1 MLEECLEIF
10 KKNLDEDPDMVL
22 RGYIPKD
29 GKYYLVTMKEEGPW
43 EVSPSF
49 KIKYDKKEKKTEN
62 QPLNYSFI
70 RDLDFNSNLLN
81 MNKSIDNKKSIHSSN
96 YYSFFFKENS
106 YEDKIN
112 NEAIERY
119 FLVLKNPLKKYKDKE
134 AKNLYLENEGKLGSV
149 NVGEAEKIEKWLVEN
164 IDNKNIFDI
173 DTSSKDYFKIF
184 FIYEDEEKTK
194 KAYQREQDRYL
205 LTNLFNKN
213 KYNIEVSGKTFGVS
227 DDNLGIN
234 DKKPYLE
241 NLSRKVKQPYLISA
255 DMAKLQNL
263 FFSYLS
269 SSIKRGYKR
278 IYFNTGN
285 KEISFEKNKNFIGFE
300 LFLYPEKNEAAILDY
315 NIYSK
320 DFDDIEIQINQYIE
334 EYLPENAKAEDFSK
348 REEKYGLVT
357 EKKIL
362 LNKIDSVFFYNY
374 YQRNKYNLENLNI
387 KELNFKM
394 IILNYG
400 KSLEFAII
408 NNKNKEIVRILNR
421 LLEDS
426 IKYSLLNDYKT
437 KAITQFNYYLS
448 LKEYYEKKE
457 ENYMDFQENM
467 KRKLESAGDISL
479 EGDEEIFFAVGQVLR
494 KLLNYSNI
502 GDKNLTFIRNFLGGQ
517 KTSRIIEN
525 LEHLLVTYAHN
536 ISAKDIRFN
545 MAVSQILVYEFEKEK
560 ADDKWIMAGFLGES
574 YLYGKKL
581 IEGEEDDRA
590 K

>member
-49 KIKYDKKEKKTEN
+49 KIKYDKKEKKIEN
-62 QPLNYSFI
+62 QPLNFSLI
-70 RDLDFNSNLLN
+70 KNLDFYSNIIN
-81 MNKSIDNKKSIHSSN
+81 TQKPIDSKKSIHSSN

-112 NEAIERY
+112 KEAIERY
-119 FLVLKNPLKKYKDKE
+119 FSILKNPLKKYKDKR
-134 AKNLYLENEGKLGSV
+134 AKNLYLENEEKLGPV
-149 NVGEAEKIEKWLVEN
+149 NVEEAEKIEKWLIEN
-164 IDNKNIFDI
+164 IDKKELFDI
-173 DTSSKDYFKIF
+173 DENSKDYFKIL

-213 KYNIEVSGKTFGVS
+213 KYNIEVGGKTFGVS
-227 DDNLGIN
+227 NDNFGV
-234 DKKPYLE
+234 DMKKPYLE
-241 NLSRKVKQPYLISA
+241 NLSRKVKQPYLIS
-255 DMAKLQNL
+255 MNTAKLQNL

-269 SSIKRGYKR
+269 SSVKRGNNR
-278 IYFNTGN
+278 IYFNTEN
-285 KEISFEKNKNFIGFE
+285 MEISFEKNKNFIGFE
-300 LFLYPEKNEAAILDY
+300 LFLYPEKKEAAILDY
-315 NIYSK
+315 NIYSN

-334 EYLPENAKAEDFSK
+334 EYLPENVKADDFSK

-357 EKKIL
+357 EKKTL

-408 NNKNKEIVRILNR
+408 NNKNKEVVRILDR
-421 LLEDS
+421 LLDDS
-426 IKYSLLNDYKT
+426 IKYSLTNAYNT

-457 ENYMDFQENM
+457 ENYMDFRENM

-479 EGDEEIFFAVGQVLR
+479 EGDEEILFAIGQVLR
-494 KLLNYSNI
+494 KLLNNSKI
-502 GDKNLTFIRNFLGGQ
+502 GDKNLSFIRNFLDEQ
-517 KTSRIIEN
+517 KTSKIIEN
-525 LEHLLVTYAHN
+525 LKHLLVTYAHN
-536 ISAKDIRFN
+536 ISTKDVRFN
-545 MAVSQILVYEFEKEK
+545 MAVSQIMVYEFEKEK
-560 ADDKWIMAGFLGES
+560 TDDKWIIAGFLDES

-581 IEGEEDDRA
+581 SEGEENDRA
-590 K
+590 

>member
-29 GKYYLVTMKEEGPW
+29 GKYYLVTMKEKGPW

-49 KIKYDKKEKKTEN
+49 KIKYDKKEKKIEN

-81 MNKSIDNKKSIHSSN
+81 MNKSIDNKKAIHSSN
-96 YYSFFFKENS
+96 YYSFFFKENI

-112 NEAIERY
+112 KDAIERY
-119 FLVLKNPLKKYKDKE
+119 FSILKNPLKKYKDKN
-134 AKNLYLENEGKLGSV
+134 AKNLYLENEEKLGGV
-149 NVGEAEKIEKWLVEN
+149 NVDEAEKIEKWIVEN

-173 DTSSKDYFKIF
+173 DTNSKDYFKIF
-184 FIYEDEEKTK
+184 FVYEDEEKTK

-213 KYNIEVSGKTFGVS
+213 KYNIEVNGKTFGVS

-255 DMAKLQNL
+255 DTAKLQNL

-269 SSIKRGYKR
+269 SSVKRGYKR

-285 KEISFEKNKNFIGFE
+285 KEISLEKNKNFIGFE

-320 DFDDIEIQINQYIE
+320 DFDDIEIQISQYIE
-334 EYLPENAKAEDFSK
+334 EYLPENAKAEDISK

-357 EKKIL
+357 EKNTL

-400 KSLEFAII
+400 KSLEFAIV
-408 NNKNKEIVRILNR
+408 NNKNKEIVRILDR

-426 IKYSLLNDYKT
+426 IKYSLVNGYNT

-448 LKEYYEKKE
+448 LKEYFEKKE

-467 KRKLESAGDISL
+467 KRKLESAGEISL
-479 EGDEEIFFAVGQVLR
+479 EGDKEIFFAVGQVLR

-536 ISAKDIRFN
+536 ISAKDVRLN
-545 MAVSQILVYEFEKEK
+545 RAVSQILVHKFDNKK
-560 ADDKWIMAGFLGES
+560 AEDRWIIAGFLEES

-581 IEGEEDDRA
+581 SEGEENDRA
-590 K
+590 

>member
-29 GKYYLVTMKEEGPW
+29 GKYYLVTMKEKGPW
-43 EVSPSF
+43 EISPSF
-49 KIKYDKKEKKTEN
+49 KIKYDKKEKKIEN

-81 MNKSIDNKKSIHSSN
+81 MNKSIDNKKAIHSSN
-96 YYSFFFKENS
+96 YYSFFFKENI

-112 NEAIERY
+112 KDAIERY
-119 FLVLKNPLKKYKDKE
+119 FSILKNPLKKYKDKN
-134 AKNLYLENEGKLGSV
+134 AKNLYLENEEKLGGV
-149 NVGEAEKIEKWLVEN
+149 NVGEAEKIEKWLIEN

-184 FIYEDEEKTK
+184 FVYEDEEKTK

-213 KYNIEVSGKTFGVS
+213 KYNIEVNGKTYGVS

-269 SSIKRGYKR
+269 SSVKRGNNK

-320 DFDDIEIQINQYIE
+320 DFDDIEIKINQFIE
-334 EYLPENAKAEDFSK
+334 EYLQENAKAEDISK
-348 REEKYGLVT
+348 REDKYGLIT
-357 EKKIL
+357 EKKTL

-400 KSLEFAII
+400 KSLEFAIV
-408 NNKNKEIVRILNR
+408 NNKNKEIVRILDK

-426 IKYSLLNDYKT
+426 IKYSLVNGYKT

-448 LKEYYEKKE
+448 LKEYFEKKE

-467 KRKLESAGDISL
+467 KRKLESAGEISL
-479 EGDEEIFFAVGQVLR
+479 EGDKEIFFAVGQVLR

-536 ISAKDIRFN
+536 ISAKDVRLN
-545 MAVSQILVYEFEKEK
+545 RAVSQILVHKFDNKK
-560 ADDKWIMAGFLGES
+560 AEDRWIIAGFLEES

-581 IEGEEDDRA
+581 SEGEENDRA
-590 K
+590 

>member
-29 GKYYLVTMKEEGPW
+29 GKYYLVTMKEKGPW

-49 KIKYDKKEKKTEN
+49 KIKYDKKEKKIEN

-81 MNKSIDNKKSIHSSN
+81 MNKSIDNKKAIHSSN
-96 YYSFFFKENS
+96 YYSFFFKENI

-112 NEAIERY
+112 KDAIERY
-119 FLVLKNPLKKYKDKE
+119 FSILKNPLKKYKDKN
-134 AKNLYLENEGKLGSV
+134 AKNLYLENEGKLGGV
-149 NVGEAEKIEKWLVEN
+149 NVDEAEKIEKWIVEN

-184 FIYEDEEKTK
+184 FVYEDEEKTK

-213 KYNIEVSGKTFGVS
+213 KYNIEVNGKTFGVS

-269 SSIKRGYKR
+269 SSVKRGNNK

-320 DFDDIEIQINQYIE
+320 DFDDIEIKIKQFIE
-334 EYLPENAKAEDFSK
+334 EYLPENAKAEDISK
-348 REEKYGLVT
+348 REDRYGLIT
-357 EKKIL
+357 EKKTL

-400 KSLEFAII
+400 KSLEFAIV
-408 NNKNKEIVRILNR
+408 NNKNKEIVRILDR

-448 LKEYYEKKE
+448 LKEYFEKKE

-467 KRKLESAGDISL
+467 KRKLESAGEISL
-479 EGDEEIFFAVGQVLR
+479 EGDKEIFFAVGQVLR

-536 ISAKDIRFN
+536 ISAKDVRLN
-545 MAVSQILVYEFEKEK
+545 RAVSQILVHKFDNKK
-560 ADDKWIMAGFLGES
+560 AEDRWIIAGFLEES

-581 IEGEEDDRA
+581 SEGEENDRA
-590 K
+590 

>member
-22 RGYIPKD
+22 RGFIPKD
-29 GKYYLVTMKEEGPW
+29 GKYYLVIMKEEGPW

-49 KIKYDKKEKKTEN
+49 KIKYDKKEKKIEN

-81 MNKSIDNKKSIHSSN
+81 MNKSIDNKKAIHSSN

-112 NEAIERY
+112 KEAIERY
-119 FLVLKNPLKKYKDKE
+119 FLVLKNPLKKYKDKK

-184 FIYEDEEKTK
+184 FVYEDEEKTI

-213 KYNIEVSGKTFGVS
+213 KYNIEVNGKTYGVS

-255 DMAKLQNL
+255 DVAKLQNL

-269 SSIKRGYKR
+269 SSVKRGNNR
-278 IYFNTGN
+278 IYFNAGN

-300 LFLYPEKNEAAILDY
+300 LFLYPEKNESTILDY
-315 NIYSK
+315 NINSK

-334 EYLPENAKAEDFSK
+334 EYLPENAKAEDISK

-357 EKKIL
+357 EKNIL
-362 LNKIDSVFFYNY
+362 LNKIDAVFFYNY
-374 YQRNKYNLENLNI
+374 YQRNKYNLDNLNI

-408 NNKNKEIVRILNR
+408 NNKNKEIVRILDR

-536 ISAKDIRFN
+536 ISAKDVRLN
-545 MAVSQILVYEFEKEK
+545 RALSQILVHKFDNKK
-560 ADDKWIMAGFLGES
+560 AEDRWIIAGFLEES

-581 IEGEEDDRA
+581 SEGEENDRA
-590 K
+590 

>member
-29 GKYYLVTMKEEGPW
+29 GKYYLVTMKEKGPW

-49 KIKYDKKEKKTEN
+49 KIKYDKKEKKIEN

-70 RDLDFNSNLLN
+70 KNLDFYSNIIN
-81 MNKSIDNKKSIHSSN
+81 TQKPIDSKKSIHSSN
-96 YYSFFFKENS
+96 YYSFFFKENI

-112 NEAIERY
+112 KDAIERY
-119 FLVLKNPLKKYKDKE
+119 FSILKNPLKKYKDKN
-134 AKNLYLENEGKLGSV
+134 AKNLYLENEEKLGGV
-149 NVGEAEKIEKWLVEN
+149 NVDEAEKIEKWIVEN

-184 FIYEDEEKTK
+184 FVYEDEEKTK

-213 KYNIEVSGKTFGVS
+213 KYNIEVSGKTLGVS

-255 DMAKLQNL
+255 DVAKLQNL

-269 SSIKRGYKR
+269 SSVKRGNNR

-320 DFDDIEIQINQYIE
+320 DFDDIEIQISQYIE
-334 EYLPENAKAEDFSK
+334 EYLPENAKAEDISK

-357 EKKIL
+357 EKNTL

-400 KSLEFAII
+400 KSLEFAIV
-408 NNKNKEIVRILNR
+408 NNKNKEIVRILDR

-426 IKYSLLNDYKT
+426 IKYSLVNGYKT

-448 LKEYYEKKE
+448 LKEYFEKKE

-467 KRKLESAGDISL
+467 KRKLESAGEISL
-479 EGDEEIFFAVGQVLR
+479 EGDKEIFFAVGQVLR

-536 ISAKDIRFN
+536 ISAKDVRLN
-545 MAVSQILVYEFEKEK
+545 RAVSQILVHKFDNKK
-560 ADDKWIMAGFLGES
+560 AEDRWIIAGFLEES

-581 IEGEEDDRA
+581 SEGEENDRA
-590 K
+590 

>member
-29 GKYYLVTMKEEGPW
+29 GKYYLVTMKEKGPW
-43 EVSPSF
+43 EISPSF
-49 KIKYDKKEKKTEN
+49 KIKYDKKEKKIEN

-81 MNKSIDNKKSIHSSN
+81 MNKSIDNKKAIHSSN
-96 YYSFFFKENS
+96 YYSFFFKENI

-112 NEAIERY
+112 KDAIERY
-119 FLVLKNPLKKYKDKE
+119 FSILKNPLKKYKDKN
-134 AKNLYLENEGKLGSV
+134 AKNLYLENEEKLGGV
-149 NVGEAEKIEKWLVEN
+149 NVGEAEKIEKWLIEN

-184 FIYEDEEKTK
+184 FVYEDEEKTK

-213 KYNIEVSGKTFGVS
+213 KYNIEVNGKTYGVS

-269 SSIKRGYKR
+269 SSVKRGNNK

-320 DFDDIEIQINQYIE
+320 DFDDIEIKINQFIE
-334 EYLPENAKAEDFSK
+334 EYLQENAKAEDISK
-348 REEKYGLVT
+348 REDKYGLIT
-357 EKKIL
+357 EKKTL

-400 KSLEFAII
+400 KSLEFAIV
-408 NNKNKEIVRILNR
+408 NNKNKEIVRILDK

-426 IKYSLLNDYKT
+426 IKYSLVNGYKT

-448 LKEYYEKKE
+448 LKEYFEKKE

-467 KRKLESAGDISL
+467 KRKLESAGEISL
-479 EGDEEIFFAVGQVLR
+479 EGDKEIFFAVGQVLR

-517 KTSRIIEN
+517 KISRIIEN

-536 ISAKDIRFN
+536 ISAKDVRLN
-545 MAVSQILVYEFEKEK
+545 RAVSQILVHKFDNKK
-560 ADDKWIMAGFLGES
+560 AEDRWIIAGFLEES

-581 IEGEEDDRA
+581 SEGEENDRA
-590 K
+590 

>member
-29 GKYYLVTMKEEGPW
+29 GKYYLVTMKEKGPW

-49 KIKYDKKEKKTEN
+49 KIKYDKKEKKIEN

-81 MNKSIDNKKSIHSSN
+81 MNKSIDNKKAIHSSN
-96 YYSFFFKENS
+96 YYSFFFKENI

-112 NEAIERY
+112 KDAIERY
-119 FLVLKNPLKKYKDKE
+119 FSILKNPIKKYKDKN
-134 AKNLYLENEGKLGSV
+134 AKNLYLENEEKLGGV
-149 NVGEAEKIEKWLVEN
+149 NVDEAEKIEKWIVEN

-184 FIYEDEEKTK
+184 FVYEDEEKTK

-213 KYNIEVSGKTFGVS
+213 KYNIEVNGKTFGVS

-269 SSIKRGYKR
+269 SSVKRGNNK

-320 DFDDIEIQINQYIE
+320 DFDDIEIKINQFIE
-334 EYLPENAKAEDFSK
+334 EYLPENAKAEDISK
-348 REEKYGLVT
+348 REDKYGLIT
-357 EKKIL
+357 EKKTL

-400 KSLEFAII
+400 KSLEFAIV
-408 NNKNKEIVRILNR
+408 NNKNKEIVRILDK

-426 IKYSLLNDYKT
+426 IKYSLVNGYNT

-448 LKEYYEKKE
+448 LKEYFEKKE

-479 EGDEEIFFAVGQVLR
+479 EGDKEIFFDVGQVLR

-536 ISAKDIRFN
+536 ISAKDVRLN
-545 MAVSQILVYEFEKEK
+545 RAVSQILVYEFEKEK
-560 ADDKWIMAGFLGES
+560 ADDKWIMAGFLEES

-581 IEGEEDDRA
+581 SEGEENDRA
-590 K
+590 

>member
-29 GKYYLVTMKEEGPW
+29 GKYYLVTMKEKGPW

-49 KIKYDKKEKKTEN
+49 KIKYDKKEKKIEN

-81 MNKSIDNKKSIHSSN
+81 MNKSIDNKKAIHSSN
-96 YYSFFFKENS
+96 YYSFFFKENI

-112 NEAIERY
+112 KDAIERY
-119 FLVLKNPLKKYKDKE
+119 FSILKNPLKKYKDKN
-134 AKNLYLENEGKLGSV
+134 AKNLYLENEEKLGGV
-149 NVGEAEKIEKWLVEN
+149 NVDEAEKIEKWIVEN

-184 FIYEDEEKTK
+184 FVYEDEEKTK

-213 KYNIEVSGKTFGVS
+213 KYNIEVNGKTFGVS

-255 DMAKLQNL
+255 DVAKLQNL

-269 SSIKRGYKR
+269 SSVKRGNNK

-320 DFDDIEIQINQYIE
+320 DFDDIEIKINQFIE
-334 EYLPENAKAEDFSK
+334 EYLPENAKAEDISK
-348 REEKYGLVT
+348 REDKYGLIT
-357 EKKIL
+357 EKKTL

-400 KSLEFAII
+400 KSLEFAIV
-408 NNKNKEIVRILNR
+408 NNKNKEIVRILDR

-448 LKEYYEKKE
+448 LKEYFEKKE

-467 KRKLESAGDISL
+467 KRKLESAGEISL
-479 EGDEEIFFAVGQVLR
+479 EGDKEIFFAVGQVLR

-536 ISAKDIRFN
+536 ISAKDVRLN
-545 MAVSQILVYEFEKEK
+545 RAVSQILVHKFDNKK
-560 ADDKWIMAGFLGES
+560 AEDRWIIAGFLEES

-581 IEGEEDDRA
+581 SEGEENDRA
-590 K
+590 

>member
-29 GKYYLVTMKEEGPW
+29 GKYYLVTMKEKGPW

-49 KIKYDKKEKKTEN
+49 KIKYDKKEKKIEN
-62 QPLNYSFI
+62 QPLNFSLI
-70 RDLDFNSNLLN
+70 KNLDFYSNIIN
-81 MNKSIDNKKSIHSSN
+81 TQKPIDSKKSIHSSN

-112 NEAIERY
+112 KDAIERY
-119 FLVLKNPLKKYKDKE
+119 FSILKNPLKKYKDKN
-134 AKNLYLENEGKLGSV
+134 AKNLYLENEEKLGGV
-149 NVGEAEKIEKWLVEN
+149 NVDEAEKIEKWIVEN

-184 FIYEDEEKTK
+184 FVYEDEEKTK
-194 KAYQREQDRYL
+194 NSYQREQDRYL

-213 KYNIEVSGKTFGVS
+213 KYNIEVNGKTFGVS

-255 DMAKLQNL
+255 DVAKLQNL

-269 SSIKRGYKR
+269 SSVKRGYKR

-320 DFDDIEIQINQYIE
+320 DFDDIKIQIKQFIE
-334 EYLPENAKAEDFSK
+334 EYLPENAKAEDISK

-357 EKKIL
+357 EKNIL

-400 KSLEFAII
+400 KSLEFAIV
-408 NNKNKEIVRILNR
+408 NNKNKEIVRILDR

-426 IKYSLLNDYKT
+426 IKYSLVNGYNT

-448 LKEYYEKKE
+448 LKEYFEKKE

-479 EGDEEIFFAVGQVLR
+479 ESDEEILFAIGQVLR
-494 KLLNYSNI
+494 KLLNHSKI
-502 GDKNLTFIRNFLGGQ
+502 SDKNLTFIRNFLDEQ
-517 KTSRIIEN
+517 RTSKIIEN
-525 LEHLLVTYAHN
+525 LKHLLVTYAHN
-536 ISAKDIRFN
+536 ISAKDVRLN
-545 MAVSQILVYEFEKEK
+545 RAVSQILVHKFDNKK
-560 ADDKWIMAGFLGES
+560 AEDRWIIAGFLEES

-581 IEGEEDDRA
+581 SEGEENDRA
-590 K
+590 

>member
-29 GKYYLVTMKEEGPW
+29 GKYYLVTMKEKGPW
-43 EVSPSF
+43 EVSSSF
-49 KIKYDKKEKKTEN
+49 KIKYDKKEKKIEN

-70 RDLDFNSNLLN
+70 KKLDFYSNIIN
-81 MNKSIDNKKSIHSSN
+81 TQKPIDSKKSIHSSN

-112 NEAIERY
+112 KEAIERY
-119 FLVLKNPLKKYKDKE
+119 FLVLKNPLKKYKDKR
-134 AKNLYLENEGKLGSV
+134 AKNLYLEIEGKLGSV
-149 NVGEAEKIEKWLVEN
+149 NVDEAEKIEKWLIEN
-164 IDNKNIFDI
+164 IDKKELFDI
-173 DTSSKDYFKIF
+173 DENSKDYFKIL

-213 KYNIEVSGKTFGVS
+213 KYNIEVNGKTFGVS

-269 SSIKRGYKR
+269 SSVKRGNNK

-320 DFDDIEIQINQYIE
+320 DFDDIEIKIKQFIE
-334 EYLPENAKAEDFSK
+334 EYLPENAKAEDISK
-348 REEKYGLVT
+348 REDKYGLIT
-357 EKKIL
+357 EKKTL

-400 KSLEFAII
+400 KSLEFAIV
-408 NNKNKEIVRILNR
+408 NNKNKEIVRILDR

-426 IKYSLLNDYKT
+426 IKYSLVNCYNT

-448 LKEYYEKKE
+448 LKEYFEKKE

-479 EGDEEIFFAVGQVLR
+479 EGDKEIFFAVGQVLR

-536 ISAKDIRFN
+536 ISAKDVRLN
-545 MAVSQILVYEFEKEK
+545 RAVSQILVYEFEKEK
-560 ADDKWIMAGFLGES
+560 ADDKWIMAGFLEES

-581 IEGEEDDRA
+581 SEGEENDRA
-590 K
+590 

>member
-43 EVSPSF
+43 EVSSSF
-49 KIKYDKKEKKTEN
+49 KIKYDKKEKKIEN

-81 MNKSIDNKKSIHSSN
+81 MNKSIDNKKAIHSSN
-96 YYSFFFKENS
+96 YYSFFFKENI

-112 NEAIERY
+112 KDAIERY
-119 FLVLKNPLKKYKDKE
+119 FSILKNPLKKYKDKN
-134 AKNLYLENEGKLGSV
+134 AKNLYLENEEKLGGV
-149 NVGEAEKIEKWLVEN
+149 NVDEAEKIEKWIVEN

-173 DTSSKDYFKIF
+173 YTSSKDYFKIF
-184 FIYEDEEKTK
+184 FVYEDEEKTK
-194 KAYQREQDRYL
+194 KAYQREQDMYL

-213 KYNIEVSGKTFGVS
+213 KYNIEVNGKTFGVS

-255 DMAKLQNL
+255 DVAKLQNL

-269 SSIKRGYKR
+269 SSVKRGYKR

-320 DFDDIEIQINQYIE
+320 DFDDIEIKINQYIE
-334 EYLPENAKAEDFSK
+334 EYLPENAKAEDISK
-348 REEKYGLVT
+348 REDKYGLIT
-357 EKKIL
+357 EKKTL

-400 KSLEFAII
+400 KSLEFAIV
-408 NNKNKEIVRILNR
+408 NNKNKEIVRILDR

-426 IKYSLLNDYKT
+426 IKYSLVNGYNT

-448 LKEYYEKKE
+448 LKEYFEKKE

-467 KRKLESAGDISL
+467 KRKLESAGEISL
-479 EGDEEIFFAVGQVLR
+479 EGDKEILFALGQVLR

-536 ISAKDIRFN
+536 ISAKDVRLN
-545 MAVSQILVYEFEKEK
+545 RAVSQILVYEFEKEK
-560 ADDKWIMAGFLGES
+560 ADDKWIMAGFLEES

-581 IEGEEDDRA
+581 SEGEENDRA
-590 K
+590 

>member
-29 GKYYLVTMKEEGPW
+29 GKYYLVTMKEKGPW

-49 KIKYDKKEKKTEN
+49 KIKYNKKEKKIEN

-70 RDLDFNSNLLN
+70 KKLDFYSNIIN
-81 MNKSIDNKKSIHSSN
+81 TQKPIDSKKSIHSSN

-112 NEAIERY
+112 KDAIERY
-119 FLVLKNPLKKYKDKE
+119 FSILKNPLKKYKDKN
-134 AKNLYLENEGKLGSV
+134 AKNLYLENEEKLGGV
-149 NVGEAEKIEKWLVEN
+149 NVDEAEKIEKWLVEN

-184 FIYEDEEKTK
+184 FVYEDEEKTK

-213 KYNIEVSGKTFGVS
+213 KYNIEVNGKTFGVS

-255 DMAKLQNL
+255 DTAKLQNL

-269 SSIKRGYKR
+269 SSVKRGYKR

-285 KEISFEKNKNFIGFE
+285 KEISLEKNKNFIGFE

-320 DFDDIEIQINQYIE
+320 DFDDIEIQISQYIE
-334 EYLPENAKAEDFSK
+334 EYLPENAKAEDISK

-357 EKKIL
+357 EKNTL

-400 KSLEFAII
+400 KSLEFAIV
-408 NNKNKEIVRILNR
+408 NNKNKEMVRILDR

-426 IKYSLLNDYKT
+426 IKYSLVNGYNT

-448 LKEYYEKKE
+448 LKEYFEKKE

-467 KRKLESAGDISL
+467 KRKLESAGEISL
-479 EGDEEIFFAVGQVLR
+479 EGDKEIFFAVGQVLR

-536 ISAKDIRFN
+536 ISAKDVRLN
-545 MAVSQILVYEFEKEK
+545 RAVSQILVHKFDNKK
-560 ADDKWIMAGFLGES
+560 AEDRWIIAGFLEES

-581 IEGEEDDRA
+581 SEGEENDRA
-590 K
+590 

>member
-29 GKYYLVTMKEEGPW
+29 GKYYLVTMKEKGPW

-49 KIKYDKKEKKTEN
+49 KIKYDKKEKKIEN

-70 RDLDFNSNLLN
+70 KNLDFYSNI
-81 MNKSIDNKKSIHSSN
+81 IDTQKPIDSKKSIHSST

-106 YEDKIN
+106 YEDNIN
-112 NEAIERY
+112 REAIERY
-119 FLVLKNPLKKYKDKE
+119 FSILKNPLKKYKDKR
-134 AKNLYLENEGKLGSV
+134 AKNLYLENEEKLGPV
-149 NVGEAEKIEKWLVEN
+149 NVEEAEKIEKWLIEN
-164 IDNKNIFDI
+164 INKKELFDI
-173 DTSSKDYFKIF
+173 DENSKDYFKIF
-184 FIYEDEEKTK
+184 FVYEDEEKTK

-227 DDNLGIN
+227 NDNFGV
-234 DKKPYLE
+234 DMKKPYLE
-241 NLSRKVKQPYLISA
+241 NLSRKVKQPYLISM
-255 DMAKLQNL
+255 DTAKLQNL

-269 SSIKRGYKR
+269 SSVKRGNNK

-300 LFLYPEKNEAAILDY
+300 LFLYPEKKEAAILDY
-315 NIYSK
+315 NIYSN
-320 DFDDIEIQINQYIE
+320 DFDEIEIKINQYIE
-334 EYLPENAKAEDFSK
+334 EYLPENAKADDFSK

-357 EKKIL
+357 EKKTL

-400 KSLEFAII
+400 KSLEVAII
-408 NNKNKEIVRILNR
+408 NNKNKEVVRILDR

-426 IKYSLLNDYKT
+426 IKYCLINDYNT

-467 KRKLESAGDISL
+467 KRKLEAAGEISL
-479 EGDEEIFFAVGQVLR
+479 DGDEEILFALGQVLR
-494 KLLNYSNI
+494 KLLNYSKIN
-502 GDKNLTFIRNFLGGQ
+502 DKNLTYIRNFLGGQ

-536 ISAKDIRFN
+536 VSIKDVRLN
-545 MAVSQILVYEFEKEK
+545 RAVSQILVHKFENKK
-560 ADDKWIMAGFLGES
+560 AEDRWIIAGFLDES

-581 IEGEEDDRA
+581 SEGEENDRA
-590 K
+590 

>member
-22 RGYIPKD
+22 RGYISKD
-29 GKYYLVTMKEEGPW
+29 GKYYLVTMKEKGPW

-49 KIKYDKKEKKTEN
+49 KIKYDKKEKKIEN

-70 RDLDFNSNLLN
+70 KKLDFYSNIIN
-81 MNKSIDNKKSIHSSN
+81 TQKPIDSKKSIHSSN

-112 NEAIERY
+112 KEAIERY
-119 FLVLKNPLKKYKDKE
+119 FLVLKNPLKKYKDKR
-134 AKNLYLENEGKLGSV
+134 AKNLYLEIEGKLGSV
-149 NVGEAEKIEKWLVEN
+149 NVDEAEKIEKWLIEN
-164 IDNKNIFDI
+164 IDKKELFDI
-173 DTSSKDYFKIF
+173 DENSKDYFKIL

-213 KYNIEVSGKTFGVS
+213 KYNIEVDDMTFGVS
-227 DDNLGIN
+227 NDNLGI
-234 DKKPYLE
+234 DSKKPYLE

-255 DMAKLQNL
+255 DVAKLQNL

-269 SSIKRGYKR
+269 SSVKRGNNK
-278 IYFNTGN
+278 IYFNTVN
-285 KEISFEKNKNFIGFE
+285 KEIGFEKNKNFIGFE
-300 LFLYPEKNEAAILDY
+300 LFLYPEKKEAAILDY
-315 NIYSK
+315 NIYSN

-334 EYLPENAKAEDFSK
+334 EYLPENAKADDFSK
-348 REEKYGLVT
+348 REEKYGLIT

-457 ENYMDFQENM
+457 ENYMDFRENM

-525 LEHLLVTYAHN
+525 LEHLLITYAHN
-536 ISAKDIRFN
+536 ISAKDVRLN
-545 MAVSQILVYEFEKEK
+545 RAVSQILVYEFEKEK
-560 ADDKWIMAGFLGES
+560 ADDKWIMAGFLEES

-581 IEGEEDDRA
+581 SEGEENDRA
-590 K
+590 

>member
-29 GKYYLVTMKEEGPW
+29 GKYYLVTMKEKGPW
-43 EVSPSF
+43 EVSSSF
-49 KIKYDKKEKKTEN
+49 KIKYDKKEKKIEN

-81 MNKSIDNKKSIHSSN
+81 MNKSIDNKKAIHSSN
-96 YYSFFFKENS
+96 YYSFFFKENI

-112 NEAIERY
+112 KDAIERY
-119 FLVLKNPLKKYKDKE
+119 FSILKNPLKKYKDKN
-134 AKNLYLENEGKLGSV
+134 AKNLYLENEEKLGGV
-149 NVGEAEKIEKWLVEN
+149 NVDEAEKIEKWIVEN

-184 FIYEDEEKTK
+184 FVYEDEEKTK

-213 KYNIEVSGKTFGVS
+213 KYNIEVNGKTFGVS

-269 SSIKRGYKR
+269 SSVKRGNNK

-320 DFDDIEIQINQYIE
+320 DLDDIEIKINQYIE

-348 REEKYGLVT
+348 REEKYGLIT
-357 EKKIL
+357 EKNTL

-408 NNKNKEIVRILNR
+408 NNKNKEIIRILNK

-426 IKYSLLNDYKT
+426 IKYSLVNDYKT

-448 LKEYYEKKE
+448 LKEYFEKKE

-467 KRKLESAGDISL
+467 KRKLESAGEISL
-479 EGDEEIFFAVGQVLR
+479 EGDKEIFFAIGQVLR

-536 ISAKDIRFN
+536 ISTKDVRLN
-545 MAVSQILVYEFEKEK
+545 RAVSQILVYEFEKEK
-560 ADDKWIMAGFLGES
+560 ADDKWIMAGFLEES

-581 IEGEEDDRA
+581 SEGEENDRA
-590 K
+590 

>member
-29 GKYYLVTMKEEGPW
+29 GKYYLVTMKEKGPW

-49 KIKYDKKEKKTEN
+49 KIKYDKKEKKIEN

-81 MNKSIDNKKSIHSSN
+81 MNKSLDSKKAIHSSN

-106 YEDKIN
+106 CEDNIN
-112 NEAIERY
+112 KEAIERY
-119 FLVLKNPLKKYKDKE
+119 FSVLKNPIKKYKDKR
-134 AKNLYLENEGKLGSV
+134 AKNLYLENEEKLGSV
-149 NVGEAEKIEKWLVEN
+149 NLEEVEKIENWLIEN
-164 IDNKNIFDI
+164 IDKKELFDI
-173 DTSSKDYFKIF
+173 DISSKDYFKIF

-213 KYNIEVSGKTFGVS
+213 KYNIEINGKTFGVS

-269 SSIKRGYKR
+269 SSVKRGNNK

-315 NIYSK
+315 NIYSN
-320 DFDDIEIQINQYIE
+320 DFDEIEIKINQYIE
-334 EYLPENAKAEDFSK
+334 EYLPENAKADDFSK

-357 EKKIL
+357 EKKTL

-400 KSLEFAII
+400 KSLEVAII
-408 NNKNKEIVRILNR
+408 NNKNKEVVRILDR

-426 IKYSLLNDYKT
+426 IKYCLINDYNT

-467 KRKLESAGDISL
+467 KRKLEAAGDISL
-479 EGDEEIFFAVGQVLR
+479 EGDKEIFFAVGQVLR

-536 ISAKDIRFN
+536 ISAKDVRLN
-545 MAVSQILVYEFEKEK
+545 RAVSQILVYEFEKEK
-560 ADDKWIMAGFLGES
+560 ADDKWIMAGFLEES

-581 IEGEEDDRA
+581 SEGEENDRA
-590 K
+590 

>member
-29 GKYYLVTMKEEGPW
+29 GKYYLVTMKEKGPW

-49 KIKYDKKEKKTEN
+49 KIKYDKKEKKIEN

-81 MNKSIDNKKSIHSSN
+81 MNKSIDNKKAIHSSN
-96 YYSFFFKENS
+96 YYSFFFKENI

-112 NEAIERY
+112 KDAIERY
-119 FLVLKNPLKKYKDKE
+119 FSILKNPLKKYKDKN
-134 AKNLYLENEGKLGSV
+134 AKNLYLENEEKLGGV
-149 NVGEAEKIEKWLVEN
+149 NVDEAEKIEKWIVEN
-164 IDNKNIFDI
+164 IYNKNIFDI

-184 FIYEDEEKTK
+184 FVYEDEGKTK

-213 KYNIEVSGKTFGVS
+213 KYNIEVNGKTFGVS

-255 DMAKLQNL
+255 DVAKLQNL

-269 SSIKRGYKR
+269 SSVKRGYKR

-320 DFDDIEIQINQYIE
+320 DFDDIEIKINQYIE
-334 EYLPENAKAEDFSK
+334 EYLPENAKAEDISK
-348 REEKYGLVT
+348 REDKYGLIT
-357 EKKIL
+357 EKKTL

-400 KSLEFAII
+400 KSLEFAIV
-408 NNKNKEIVRILNR
+408 NNKNKEIVRILDR
-421 LLEDS
+421 ILEDS
-426 IKYSLLNDYKT
+426 IKYSLVNGYNT

-448 LKEYYEKKE
+448 LKEYFEKKE

-479 EGDEEIFFAVGQVLR
+479 EGDKEIFFAVGQVLR

-536 ISAKDIRFN
+536 ISAKDVRLN
-545 MAVSQILVYEFEKEK
+545 RAVSQILVHKFDNKK
-560 ADDKWIMAGFLGES
+560 AEDRWIIAGFLEES

>member
-49 KIKYDKKEKKTEN
+49 KIKYDKKEKKIEN

-81 MNKSIDNKKSIHSSN
+81 MNKSIDNKKAIHSSN

-119 FLVLKNPLKKYKDKE
+119 FLVLKNPLKKYKDKK

-149 NVGEAEKIEKWLVEN
+149 NVDEAEKIEKWLVEN

-184 FIYEDEEKTK
+184 FVYEDEEKTK

-269 SSIKRGYKR
+269 SSVKRGNNR
-278 IYFNTGN
+278 IYFNTVN

-300 LFLYPEKNEAAILDY
+300 LFLYPEKNEASILDY

-348 REEKYGLVT
+348 REEKYGLIT

-479 EGDEEIFFAVGQVLR
+479 EGDKEILFALGQVLR

-545 MAVSQILVYEFEKEK
+545 RAVSQILVYEFEKEK

-581 IEGEEDDRA
+581 SEGEEDDRA

>member
-29 GKYYLVTMKEEGPW
+29 GKYYLVTMKEKGPW

-49 KIKYDKKEKKTEN
+49 KIKYDKKEKKIEN

-70 RDLDFNSNLLN
+70 KKLDFYSNIIN
-81 MNKSIDNKKSIHSSN
+81 TQKPIDSKKSIHSSN
-96 YYSFFFKENS
+96 YYSFFFKENI

-112 NEAIERY
+112 KDAIERY
-119 FLVLKNPLKKYKDKE
+119 FSILKNPLKKYKDKN
-134 AKNLYLENEGKLGSV
+134 AKNLYLENEEKLGGV
-149 NVGEAEKIEKWLVEN
+149 NVDEAEKIEKWIVEN

-184 FIYEDEEKTK
+184 FVYEDEEKTK

-213 KYNIEVSGKTFGVS
+213 KYNIEVSGKTLGVS

-255 DMAKLQNL
+255 DVAKLQNL

-269 SSIKRGYKR
+269 SSVKRGNNR

-320 DFDDIEIQINQYIE
+320 DFDDIEIQISQYIE
-334 EYLPENAKAEDFSK
+334 EYLPENAKAEDISK

-357 EKKIL
+357 EKNTL

-400 KSLEFAII
+400 KSLEFAIV
-408 NNKNKEIVRILNR
+408 NNKNKEIVRILDR

-426 IKYSLLNDYKT
+426 IKYSLVNGYKT

-448 LKEYYEKKE
+448 LKEYFEKKE

-467 KRKLESAGDISL
+467 KRKLESAGEISL
-479 EGDEEIFFAVGQVLR
+479 EGDKEIFFAVGQVLR

-536 ISAKDIRFN
+536 ISAKDVRLN
-545 MAVSQILVYEFEKEK
+545 RAVSQILVHKFDNKK
-560 ADDKWIMAGFLGES
+560 AEDRWIIAGFLEES

-581 IEGEEDDRA
+581 SEGEENDRA
-590 K
+590 

>member
-29 GKYYLVTMKEEGPW
+29 GKYYLVTMKEKGPW

-49 KIKYDKKEKKTEN
+49 KIKYDKKEKKIEN

-70 RDLDFNSNLLN
+70 KNLDFYSNI
-81 MNKSIDNKKSIHSSN
+81 IDTQKPIDSKKSIHSST

-106 YEDKIN
+106 YEDNIN
-112 NEAIERY
+112 REAIERY
-119 FLVLKNPLKKYKDKE
+119 FSILKNPLKKYKDKR
-134 AKNLYLENEGKLGSV
+134 AKNLYLENEEKLGPV
-149 NVGEAEKIEKWLVEN
+149 NVEEAEKIEKWLIEN
-164 IDNKNIFDI
+164 INKKELFDI
-173 DTSSKDYFKIF
+173 DENSKDYFKIF
-184 FIYEDEEKTK
+184 FVYEDEEKTK

-227 DDNLGIN
+227 NDNFGV
-234 DKKPYLE
+234 DMKKPYLE
-241 NLSRKVKQPYLISA
+241 NLSRKVKQPYLISM
-255 DMAKLQNL
+255 DTAKLQNL

-269 SSIKRGYKR
+269 SSVKRGNNK

-300 LFLYPEKNEAAILDY
+300 LFLYPEKKEAAILDY
-315 NIYSK
+315 NIYSN
-320 DFDDIEIQINQYIE
+320 DFDEIEIKINQYIE
-334 EYLPENAKAEDFSK
+334 EYLPENAKADDFSK

-357 EKKIL
+357 EKKTL

-400 KSLEFAII
+400 KSLEVAII
-408 NNKNKEIVRILNR
+408 NNKNKEVVRILDR

-426 IKYSLLNDYKT
+426 IKYCLINDYNT

-467 KRKLESAGDISL
+467 KRKLEAAGEISL
-479 EGDEEIFFAVGQVLR
+479 DGDEEILFALGQVLR
-494 KLLNYSNI
+494 KLLNYSKIN
-502 GDKNLTFIRNFLGGQ
+502 DKNLTYIRNFLGGQ

-536 ISAKDIRFN
+536 VSIKDVRLN
-545 MAVSQILVYEFEKEK
+545 RAVSQILVHKFENKK
-560 ADDKWIMAGFLGES
+560 AEDRWIMAGFLDES

-581 IEGEEDDRA
+581 SEGEEDDRA
-590 K
+590 

>member
-29 GKYYLVTMKEEGPW
+29 GKYYLVTMKEKGPW

-49 KIKYDKKEKKTEN
+49 KIKYDKKEKKIEN

-81 MNKSIDNKKSIHSSN
+81 MNKSIDNKKAIHSSN
-96 YYSFFFKENS
+96 YYSFFFKENI

-112 NEAIERY
+112 KDAIERY
-119 FLVLKNPLKKYKDKE
+119 FSILKNPLKKYKDKN
-134 AKNLYLENEGKLGSV
+134 AKNLYLENEEKLGGV
-149 NVGEAEKIEKWLVEN
+149 NVDEAEKIEKWIVEN

-184 FIYEDEEKTK
+184 FVYEDEEKTK

-213 KYNIEVSGKTFGVS
+213 KYNIEVNGKTFGVS

-255 DMAKLQNL
+255 DVAKLQNL

-269 SSIKRGYKR
+269 SSVKRGYKR

-334 EYLPENAKAEDFSK
+334 EYLPENVKAEDISK

-400 KSLEFAII
+400 KGLEFAII

-421 LLEDS
+421 LLEYS
-426 IKYSLLNDYKT
+426 IKYSLVNGYNT

-448 LKEYYEKKE
+448 LKEYFEKKE

-479 EGDEEIFFAVGQVLR
+479 EGDKEIFFAVGQVLR

-536 ISAKDIRFN
+536 ISAKDVRLN
-545 MAVSQILVYEFEKEK
+545 RAVSQILVYEFEKEK
-560 ADDKWIMAGFLGES
+560 ADDKWIMAGFLEES

-581 IEGEEDDRA
+581 SEGEENDRA
-590 K
+590 

>member
-1 MLEECLEIF
+1 M
-10 KKNLDEDPDMVL
+10 
-22 RGYIPKD
+22 
-29 GKYYLVTMKEEGPW
+29 
-43 EVSPSF
+43 
-49 KIKYDKKEKKTEN
+49 
-62 QPLNYSFI
+62 
-70 RDLDFNSNLLN
+70 
-81 MNKSIDNKKSIHSSN
+81 
-96 YYSFFFKENS
+96 
-106 YEDKIN
+106 
-112 NEAIERY
+112 
-119 FLVLKNPLKKYKDKE
+119 
-134 AKNLYLENEGKLGSV
+134 ENEEKLGGV
-149 NVGEAEKIEKWLVEN
+149 NVDEAEKIEKWIVEN

-184 FIYEDEEKTK
+184 FVYEDEEKTK

-213 KYNIEVSGKTFGVS
+213 KYNIEVNGKTFGVS

-269 SSIKRGYKR
+269 SSVKRGNNK

-320 DFDDIEIQINQYIE
+320 DFDDIEIKIKQFIE
-334 EYLPENAKAEDFSK
+334 EYLPENAKAEDISK
-348 REEKYGLVT
+348 REDKYGLIT
-357 EKKIL
+357 EKKTL

-400 KSLEFAII
+400 KSLEFAIV
-408 NNKNKEIVRILNR
+408 NNKNKEIVRILDR

-426 IKYSLLNDYKT
+426 IKYSLVNCYNT

-448 LKEYYEKKE
+448 LKEYFEKKE

-479 EGDEEIFFAVGQVLR
+479 EGDKEIFFAVGQVLR

-536 ISAKDIRFN
+536 ISAKDVRLN
-545 MAVSQILVYEFEKEK
+545 RAVSQILVYEFEKEK
-560 ADDKWIMAGFLGES
+560 ADDKWIMAGFLEES

-581 IEGEEDDRA
+581 SEGEENDRA
-590 K
+590 

>member
-22 RGYIPKD
+22 RGYISKD
-29 GKYYLVTMKEEGPW
+29 GKYYLVTMKEKGPW

-49 KIKYDKKEKKTEN
+49 KIKYDKKEKKIEN

-81 MNKSIDNKKSIHSSN
+81 MNKSIDNKKAIHSSN
-96 YYSFFFKENS
+96 YYSFFFKENI

-112 NEAIERY
+112 KDAIERY
-119 FLVLKNPLKKYKDKE
+119 FSILKNPLKKYKDKN
-134 AKNLYLENEGKLGSV
+134 AKNLYLENEEKLGSV
-149 NVGEAEKIEKWLVEN
+149 NVDEAEKIEKWIVEN

-184 FIYEDEEKTK
+184 FVYEDEEKTK

-213 KYNIEVSGKTFGVS
+213 KYNIEVNGKTFGVS

-269 SSIKRGYKR
+269 SSVKRGNNK

-320 DFDDIEIQINQYIE
+320 DFDDIEIKINQFIE
-334 EYLPENAKAEDFSK
+334 EYLQENAKAEDISK
-348 REEKYGLVT
+348 REDKYGLIT
-357 EKKIL
+357 EKKTL

-400 KSLEFAII
+400 KSLEFAIV
-408 NNKNKEIVRILNR
+408 NNKNKEIVRILDK

-426 IKYSLLNDYKT
+426 IKYSLVNGYKT

-448 LKEYYEKKE
+448 LKEYFEKKE

-467 KRKLESAGDISL
+467 KRKLESAGEISL
-479 EGDEEIFFAVGQVLR
+479 EGDKEIFFAVGQVLR

-536 ISAKDIRFN
+536 ISAKDVRLN
-545 MAVSQILVYEFEKEK
+545 RAVSQILVHKFDNKK
-560 ADDKWIMAGFLGES
+560 AEDRWIIAGFLEES

-581 IEGEEDDRA
+581 SEGEENDRA
-590 K
+590 

>member
-10 KKNLDEDPDMVL
+10 KKNFDQDPDMVL

-49 KIKYDKKEKKTEN
+49 KIKYDKKEKKIEN

-81 MNKSIDNKKSIHSSN
+81 MNKSIDNKKAIHSSN
-96 YYSFFFKENS
+96 YYSFFFKENI

-112 NEAIERY
+112 KDAIERY
-119 FLVLKNPLKKYKDKE
+119 FSILKNPLKKYKDKK

-149 NVGEAEKIEKWLVEN
+149 NVDEAEKIEKWLVEN

-184 FIYEDEEKTK
+184 FVYEDEEKTK

-269 SSIKRGYKR
+269 SSVKRGYKR

-285 KEISFEKNKNFIGFE
+285 KEISFEKNKNFIGSE

-320 DFDDIEIQINQYIE
+320 DFDDIEIQINQYIQ

-479 EGDEEIFFAVGQVLR
+479 EGDKEILFALGQVLR

-536 ISAKDIRFN
+536 ITAKDIRFN
-545 MAVSQILVYEFEKEK
+545 RAVSQILVYEFEKEK

>member
-1 MLEECLEIF
+1 MF
-10 KKNLDEDPDMVL
+10 GDFQKNLDEDPDMVL

-29 GKYYLVTMKEEGPW
+29 GKYYLVTMKEKGPW

-49 KIKYDKKEKKTEN
+49 KIKYDKKEKKIEN

-81 MNKSIDNKKSIHSSN
+81 MNKSIDNKKAIHSSN
-96 YYSFFFKENS
+96 YYSFFFKENI

-112 NEAIERY
+112 KDAIERY
-119 FLVLKNPLKKYKDKE
+119 FSILKNPLKKYKDKN
-134 AKNLYLENEGKLGSV
+134 AKNLYLENEEKLGGV
-149 NVGEAEKIEKWLVEN
+149 NVDEAEKIEKWIVEN

-184 FIYEDEEKTK
+184 FVYEDEEKTK

-213 KYNIEVSGKTFGVS
+213 KYNIEVNGKTFGVS

-269 SSIKRGYKR
+269 SSVKRGNNK

-320 DFDDIEIQINQYIE
+320 DFDDIEIKIKQFIE
-334 EYLPENAKAEDFSK
+334 EYLPENAKAEDISK
-348 REEKYGLVT
+348 REDKYGLIT
-357 EKKIL
+357 EKKTL

-400 KSLEFAII
+400 KSLEFAIV
-408 NNKNKEIVRILNR
+408 NNKNKEIVRILDR

-426 IKYSLLNDYKT
+426 IKYSLVNCYNT

-448 LKEYYEKKE
+448 LKEYFEKKE

-479 EGDEEIFFAVGQVLR
+479 EGDKEIFFAVGQVLR

-536 ISAKDIRFN
+536 ISAKDVRLN
-545 MAVSQILVYEFEKEK
+545 RAVSQILVYEFEKEK
-560 ADDKWIMAGFLGES
+560 ADDKWIMAGFLEES

-581 IEGEEDDRA
+581 SEGEENDRA
-590 K
+590 

>member
-29 GKYYLVTMKEEGPW
+29 GKYYLVTMKEKGPW

-49 KIKYDKKEKKTEN
+49 KIKYDKKEKKIEN

-81 MNKSIDNKKSIHSSN
+81 MNKSIDNKKAIHSSN
-96 YYSFFFKENS
+96 YYSFFFKENI

-112 NEAIERY
+112 KDAIERY
-119 FLVLKNPLKKYKDKE
+119 FSILKNPLKKYKDKN
-134 AKNLYLENEGKLGSV
+134 AKNLYLENEEKLGGV
-149 NVGEAEKIEKWLVEN
+149 NVDEAEKIEKWIVEN

-184 FIYEDEEKTK
+184 FVYEDEEKTK

-213 KYNIEVSGKTFGVS
+213 KYNIEVNGKTFGVS

-255 DMAKLQNL
+255 DTAKLQNL

-269 SSIKRGYKR
+269 SSVKRGYKR
-278 IYFNTGN
+278 IYFNNVN

-320 DFDDIEIQINQYIE
+320 DFDDIEIKIKQFIE
-334 EYLPENAKAEDFSK
+334 EYLPENAKAEDISK
-348 REEKYGLVT
+348 REDKYGLIT
-357 EKKIL
+357 EKKTL

-400 KSLEFAII
+400 KSLEFAIV
-408 NNKNKEIVRILNR
+408 NNKNKEIVRILDR

-448 LKEYYEKKE
+448 LKEYFEKKE

-467 KRKLESAGDISL
+467 KRKLESAGEISL
-479 EGDEEIFFAVGQVLR
+479 EGDKEIFFAVGQVLR

-536 ISAKDIRFN
+536 ISAKDVRLN
-545 MAVSQILVYEFEKEK
+545 RAVSQILVHKFDNKK
-560 ADDKWIMAGFLGES
+560 AEDRWIIAGFLEES

-581 IEGEEDDRA
+581 SEGEENDRA
-590 K
+590 

>member
-29 GKYYLVTMKEEGPW
+29 GKYYLVTMKEKGPW
-43 EVSPSF
+43 EISPSF
-49 KIKYDKKEKKTEN
+49 KIKYDKNEKKIEN

-81 MNKSIDNKKSIHSSN
+81 MNKSIDNKKAIHSSN
-96 YYSFFFKENS
+96 YYSFFFKENI

-112 NEAIERY
+112 KDAIERY
-119 FLVLKNPLKKYKDKE
+119 FSILKNPLKKYKDKN
-134 AKNLYLENEGKLGSV
+134 AKNLYLENEEKLGGV
-149 NVGEAEKIEKWLVEN
+149 NVGEAEKIEKWLIEN

-184 FIYEDEEKTK
+184 FVYEDEEKTK

-255 DMAKLQNL
+255 DVAKLQNL

-269 SSIKRGYKR
+269 SSVKRGNNR

-320 DFDDIEIQINQYIE
+320 DFDDIEIKINQYIE
-334 EYLPENAKAEDFSK
+334 EYLPENAKAEDISK

-357 EKKIL
+357 EKNIL
-362 LNKIDSVFFYNY
+362 LNKIDAVFFYNY

-408 NNKNKEIVRILNR
+408 NNKNKEIVRTLDR

-536 ISAKDIRFN
+536 ISAKDVRLN
-545 MAVSQILVYEFEKEK
+545 RAVSQILVYEFEKEK
-560 ADDKWIMAGFLGES
+560 ADDKWIMAGFLEES

>member
-29 GKYYLVTMKEEGPW
+29 GKYYLVTMKEKGPW

-49 KIKYDKKEKKTEN
+49 KIKYDKKEKKIEN

-81 MNKSIDNKKSIHSSN
+81 MNKSIDNKKAIHSSN
-96 YYSFFFKENS
+96 YYSFFFKENI

-112 NEAIERY
+112 KDAIERY
-119 FLVLKNPLKKYKDKE
+119 FSILKNPLKKYKDKN
-134 AKNLYLENEGKLGSV
+134 AKNLYLENEEKLGGV
-149 NVGEAEKIEKWLVEN
+149 NVDEAEKIEKWIVEN

-184 FIYEDEEKTK
+184 FVYEDEEKTK

-213 KYNIEVSGKTFGVS
+213 KYNIEVNGKTFGVS

-255 DMAKLQNL
+255 DVAKLQNL

-269 SSIKRGYKR
+269 SAVKRGNNR
-278 IYFNTGN
+278 IYFNAGN
-285 KEISFEKNKNFIGFE
+285 KEIIFEKNKNFIGFE

-320 DFDDIEIQINQYIE
+320 DFDDIEIQISQYIE
-334 EYLPENAKAEDFSK
+334 EYLPENAKAEDISK

-357 EKKIL
+357 EKNTL

-400 KSLEFAII
+400 KSLEFAIV
-408 NNKNKEIVRILNR
+408 NNKNKEIVRILDR

-426 IKYSLLNDYKT
+426 IKYSLVNGYNT

-448 LKEYYEKKE
+448 LKEYFEKKE

-467 KRKLESAGDISL
+467 KRKLESAGEISL
-479 EGDEEIFFAVGQVLR
+479 EGDKEIFFAVGQVLR

-536 ISAKDIRFN
+536 ISAKDVRLN
-545 MAVSQILVYEFEKEK
+545 RAVSQILVHKFDNKK
-560 ADDKWIMAGFLGES
+560 AEDRWIIAGFLEES

-581 IEGEEDDRA
+581 SEGEENDRA
-590 K
+590 

>member
-29 GKYYLVTMKEEGPW
+29 GKYYLVTMKEKGPW
-43 EVSPSF
+43 EVSLSF
-49 KIKYDKKEKKTEN
+49 KIKYDKKEKRIEN

-70 RDLDFNSNLLN
+70 KKLDFYSNIIN
-81 MNKSIDNKKSIHSSN
+81 TQKPIDSKKSIHSSN

-112 NEAIERY
+112 KEAIERY
-119 FLVLKNPLKKYKDKE
+119 FLVLKNPLKKYKDKR
-134 AKNLYLENEGKLGSV
+134 AKSLYLENEEKLGHV
-149 NVGEAEKIEKWLVEN
+149 NIEEAEKIEKWLIEN
-164 IDNKNIFDI
+164 INKKELFDI
-173 DTSSKDYFKIF
+173 DISSKDYFKIF
-184 FIYEDEEKTK
+184 FVYEDEEKTK
-194 KAYQREQDRYL
+194 KDYKREQDRYL

-213 KYNIEVSGKTFGVS
+213 KYNIEVDGKTFGVS
-227 DDNLGIN
+227 NDNFGV
-234 DKKPYLE
+234 DMKKPYLE
-241 NLSRKVKQPYLISA
+241 NLSRKVKQPYLISM
-255 DMAKLQNL
+255 DTAKLQNL

-269 SSIKRGYKR
+269 SSVKRGNNK
-278 IYFNTGN
+278 IYFNTVN
-285 KEISFEKNKNFIGFE
+285 KEIGFEKNKNFIGFE
-300 LFLYPEKNEAAILDY
+300 LFLYPEKKEAAILDY

-320 DFDDIEIQINQYIE
+320 DFYDIEIKINQYIE

-348 REEKYGLVT
+348 REEKYGLIT
-357 EKKIL
+357 EKKTL

-408 NNKNKEIVRILNR
+408 NNKNKEIVRILDR

-426 IKYSLLNDYKT
+426 IKYSLVNDYKT

-536 ISAKDIRFN
+536 ISAKDVRLN
-545 MAVSQILVYEFEKEK
+545 RAVSQILVHKFDNKK
-560 ADDKWIMAGFLGES
+560 AEDRWIIAGFLEES

-581 IEGEEDDRA
+581 SEGEENDRA
-590 K
+590 

>member
-29 GKYYLVTMKEEGPW
+29 GKYYLVTMKEKGPW
-43 EVSPSF
+43 EVSLSF
-49 KIKYDKKEKKTEN
+49 KIKYDKKEKRIEN

-81 MNKSIDNKKSIHSSN
+81 MNKSIDNKKAIHSSN
-96 YYSFFFKENS
+96 YYSFFFKENI

-112 NEAIERY
+112 KDAIERY
-119 FLVLKNPLKKYKDKE
+119 FSILKNPLKKYKDKN
-134 AKNLYLENEGKLGSV
+134 AKNLYLENEERLGGV
-149 NVGEAEKIEKWLVEN
+149 NVDEAEKIEKWIVEN

-184 FIYEDEEKTK
+184 FVYEDEEKTK

-255 DMAKLQNL
+255 DTAKLQNL

-269 SSIKRGYKR
+269 SAVKRRYKR

-300 LFLYPEKNEAAILDY
+300 LFLYPEKKEAAILDY
-315 NIYSK
+315 NIYSN

-334 EYLPENAKAEDFSK
+334 EYLPENAKADDFSK

-357 EKKIL
+357 EKNIL
-362 LNKIDSVFFYNY
+362 LNKIDAVFFYNY
-374 YQRNKYNLENLNI
+374 YQRNKYNLDNLNI
-387 KELNFKM
+387 KELNFKI

-400 KSLEFAII
+400 KSLEVAII
-408 NNKNKEIVRILNR
+408 NNKNKEVVRILDK
-421 LLEDS
+421 LLKES
-426 IKYSLLNDYKT
+426 IKYSLTNDYKT

-448 LKEYYEKKE
+448 LKEYFKKKE
-457 ENYMDFQENM
+457 ENYMDFQEKM

-479 EGDEEIFFAVGQVLR
+479 EGDEEILFALGQVLR
-494 KLLNYSNI
+494 KLLNHSKI
-502 GDKNLTFIRNFLGGQ
+502 SDKNLTFIRNFLDEQ
-517 KTSRIIEN
+517 KTSKIIEN
-525 LEHLLVTYAHN
+525 LKHLLVTYAHN
-536 ISAKDIRFN
+536 ITTKDVRFN
-545 MAVSQILVYEFEKEK
+545 RAVSQILVYEFEKEK
-560 ADDKWIMAGFLGES
+560 ADDKWIMAGFLEES

-581 IEGEEDDRA
+581 SEGEENDRA
-590 K
+590 

>member
-29 GKYYLVTMKEEGPW
+29 GKYYLVTMKEEGFW

-49 KIKYDKKEKKTEN
+49 KIKYNKKEKKIEN
-62 QPLNYSFI
+62 QPLNFSFV

-81 MNKSIDNKKSIHSSN
+81 MNKSMDNKKAIHSSN
-96 YYSFFFKENS
+96 YYSFFFKENI

-112 NEAIERY
+112 KDAIERY

-134 AKNLYLENEGKLGSV
+134 AKNLYLENEEKLGTV
-149 NVGEAEKIEKWLVEN
+149 NVEEAEKIEKWLIEN
-164 IDNKNIFDI
+164 INKKELFDI

-184 FIYEDEEKTK
+184 FVYEDEEKTK

-255 DMAKLQNL
+255 DVAKLQNL

-269 SSIKRGYKR
+269 SSVKRGYKR
-278 IYFNTGN
+278 IYFNTVN

-315 NIYSK
+315 NIYSN

-334 EYLPENAKAEDFSK
+334 EYLPENAKDEDISK
-348 REEKYGLVT
+348 REEKYGLIT
-357 EKKIL
+357 EKNIL
-362 LNKIDSVFFYNY
+362 LNKIDAVFFYNY
-374 YQRNKYNLENLNI
+374 YQRNKYNLDNLNI

-400 KSLEFAII
+400 KSLEVAII
-408 NNKNKEIVRILNR
+408 NNKNKEIVRILDK
-421 LLEDS
+421 LLKDS
-426 IKYSLLNDYKT
+426 IKYSLTKDYNT

-457 ENYMDFQENM
+457 ENYMDFRENM

-479 EGDEEIFFAVGQVLR
+479 EGDEEILFALGQVLR
-494 KLLNYSNI
+494 KLLNHSKI
-502 GDKNLTFIRNFLGGQ
+502 GDKNLTFIRNFLDEQ
-517 KTSRIIEN
+517 KTSKIIEN
-525 LEHLLVTYAHN
+525 LKHLLVTYAHN
-536 ISAKDIRFN
+536 ISTKDVRFN
-545 MAVSQILVYEFEKEK
+545 RAVSQILVYEFEKEK
-560 ADDKWIMAGFLGES
+560 ADDKWIMAGFLEES

-581 IEGEEDDRA
+581 SEGEENDRA
-590 K
+590 

>member
-10 KKNLDEDPDMVL
+10 KKNLDEDPDMVM

-29 GKYYLVTMKEEGPW
+29 GKYYLVTMKEEGFW
-43 EVSPSF
+43 QVSPSF
-49 KIKYDKKEKKTEN
+49 KIKYNKKEKKIEN

-81 MNKSIDNKKSIHSSN
+81 MNKSMDNKKAIHSSN

-106 YEDKIN
+106 YEDNIN
-112 NEAIERY
+112 KEAIERY
-119 FLVLKNPLKKYKDKE
+119 FLILKNPLKKYKDKR
-134 AKNLYLENEGKLGSV
+134 AKNLYLENEEKLGPV
-149 NVGEAEKIEKWLVEN
+149 DIEEAEKIEKWLIEKIN
-164 IDNKNIFDI
+164 RKELFDI
-173 DTSSKDYFKIF
+173 DASSKDYFKIF
-184 FIYEDEEKTK
+184 FVYEDEEKTK

-213 KYNIEVSGKTFGVS
+213 KYNIEVDGMTFGVS

-269 SSIKRGYKR
+269 SSVKRGNNR

-320 DFDDIEIQINQYIE
+320 DLDDIEIKINQYIE

-348 REEKYGLVT
+348 REEKYGLIT
-357 EKKIL
+357 EKNTL

-387 KELNFKM
+387 KELIFKM

-408 NNKNKEIVRILNR
+408 NNKNKEIVRILDR

-426 IKYSLLNDYKT
+426 IKYSLVNDYKT

-536 ISAKDIRFN
+536 ISAKDVRLN
-545 MAVSQILVYEFEKEK
+545 RAVSQILVHKFDNKK
-560 ADDKWIMAGFLGES
+560 AEDRWIIAGFLEES

-581 IEGEEDDRA
+581 SEGEENDRA
-590 K
+590 

>member
-29 GKYYLVTMKEEGPW
+29 GKYYLVTMKEKGPW

-49 KIKYDKKEKKTEN
+49 KIKYDKKEKKIEN

-70 RDLDFNSNLLN
+70 KNLDFYSNI
-81 MNKSIDNKKSIHSSN
+81 IDTQKPIDSKKSIHSST

-106 YEDKIN
+106 YEDNIN
-112 NEAIERY
+112 REAIERY
-119 FLVLKNPLKKYKDKE
+119 FSILKNPLKKYKDKR
-134 AKNLYLENEGKLGSV
+134 AKNLYLENEEKLGPV
-149 NVGEAEKIEKWLVEN
+149 NVEEAEKIEKWLIEN
-164 IDNKNIFDI
+164 INKKELFDI
-173 DTSSKDYFKIF
+173 DENSKDYFKIF
-184 FIYEDEEKTK
+184 FVYEDEEKTK

-227 DDNLGIN
+227 NDNFGV
-234 DKKPYLE
+234 DMKKPYLE
-241 NLSRKVKQPYLISA
+241 NLSRKVKQPYLISM
-255 DMAKLQNL
+255 DTAKLQNL

-269 SSIKRGYKR
+269 SSVKRGNNK

-320 DFDDIEIQINQYIE
+320 DFDDIEIKINQFIE
-334 EYLPENAKAEDFSK
+334 EYLQENAKAEDISK
-348 REEKYGLVT
+348 REDKYGLIT
-357 EKKIL
+357 EKKTL

-400 KSLEFAII
+400 KSLEFAIV
-408 NNKNKEIVRILNR
+408 NNKNKEIVRILDK

-426 IKYSLLNDYKT
+426 IKYSLVNGYKT

-448 LKEYYEKKE
+448 LKEYFEKKE

-467 KRKLESAGDISL
+467 KRKLESAGEISL
-479 EGDEEIFFAVGQVLR
+479 EGDKEIFFAVGQVLR

-536 ISAKDIRFN
+536 ISAKDVRLN
-545 MAVSQILVYEFEKEK
+545 RAVSQILVHKFDNKK
-560 ADDKWIMAGFLGES
+560 AEDRWIIAGFLEES

-581 IEGEEDDRA
+581 SEGEENDRA
-590 K
+590 